1 MRTRQLGKNGPEVSV
16 IGLGAWP
23 IGGGMGHVDEK
34 VAIDTVRTA
43 IDAGVTLLDTAQAYR
58 SSESTLGKALED
70 GYRDRCFLATKVSG
84 DYSAGGIRA
93 AMDAS
98 LKALA
103 VDYVDLYQVHNWRG
117 ADYPIESTMEA
128 MSQLQQQGKTR
139 YLGVSNFNATQM
151 DAAYNVEPFHS
162 SQPQYNMIDRG
173 IESHDLPYC
182 EQRGIGNLAHSPLA
196 KGLLTGKYRADH
208 VFADDDERSG
218 LPRFQGD
225 AFVAYVSLSQ
235 KLAEIADQRG
245 CTIVQLA
252 IAWCLR
258 QPAVACVLAGAK
270 SPAQVADYVP
280 AVDIDLTAE
289 EIRRIDQI
297 LSNTPP
303 TEADL

>member
-23 IGGGMGHVDEK
+23 IGGGMGPVDEK

-151 DAAYNVEPFHS
+151 DAAYNVVPFHS

-182 EQRGIGNLAHSPLA
+182 EQRGIGTLAHSPLA